1 MKIIKD
7 VGIIGA
13 GPAGMSAALYLARS
27 KYSFL
32 LIEKEMSGGKLNIT
46 TQIENYPG
54 VGSIDGFTLGMN
66 MKNQL
71 KSFNIS
77 IKKDNC
83 IDVKKVDEG
92 FEVIGEKDTY
102 LFKILIIA
110 TGSKTKGSGIKDE
123 EKYYGKGIS
132 FCAVCD
138 GFLYKNK
145 DVAVFASSRKGYL
158 EALYLAN
165 IVNKVY
171 LLHRGVNFKGDDA
184 LVERVRNTKNIE
196 IVDGVNIKKINEVEG
211 KIESVTLDNE
221 KTINVKGV
229 FIYIGY
235 KPDTEM
241 FKKLDI
247 TNINGDIIVSENFET
262 EIDGL
267 YAIGDCAKK
276 GVYQLVTA
284 ASDGCIAVSDI
295 EKIRN

>member
-1 MKIIKD
+1 MYD
-7 VGIIGA
+7 VIIIGMGIGGITA
-13 GPAGMSAALYLARS
+13 GIYGKRAGLNVLMFEKSAP
-27 KYSFL
+27 
-32 LIEKEMSGGKLNIT
+32 GGMLQKIDKI
-46 TQIENYPG
+46 QNYPG
-54 VGSIDGFTLGMN
+54 FSEISGPDLALNLF
-66 MKNQL
+66 NQ
-71 KSFNIS
+71 
-77 IKKDNC
+77 
-83 IDVKKVDEG
+83 VKKVGVPFKFE
-92 FEVIGEKDTY
+92 EVIDVEITEEYKKVITKNGTYEAKNIIVATGRTPKYLGLDNEKDY
-102 LFKILIIA
+102 LGRGLSTCASCDGNFYKGEDV
-110 TGSKTKGSGIKDE
+110 TVVGSGNSALQE
-123 EKYYGKGIS
+123 S
-132 FCAVCD
+132 
-138 GFLYKNK
+138 
-145 DVAVFASSRKGYL
+145 
-158 EALYLAN
+158 LYLAN

-184 LVERVRNTKNIE
+184 LVERVRNTQNIE

>member
-1 MKIIKD
+1 MYD
-7 VGIIGA
+7 VIIIGMGIGGITA
-13 GPAGMSAALYLARS
+13 GIYGKRAGLNVLMFEKSAP
-27 KYSFL
+27 
-32 LIEKEMSGGKLNIT
+32 GGMLQKIDKI
-46 TQIENYPG
+46 QNYPG
-54 VGSIDGFTLGMN
+54 FSEISGPDLALNLF
-66 MKNQL
+66 NQ
-71 KSFNIS
+71 
-77 IKKDNC
+77 
-83 IDVKKVDEG
+83 VKKVGVPFKFE
-92 FEVIGEKDTY
+92 EVIDVEITEKYKKVITKNGTYEAKNVIVATGRTPKYLGLDNEKDY
-102 LFKILIIA
+102 LGRGLS
-110 TGSKTKGSGIKDE
+110 T
-123 EKYYGKGIS
+123 
-132 FCAVCD
+132 CASCD
-138 GFLYKNK
+138 GNFYKGE
-145 DVAVFASSRKGYL
+145 DVAVVGSGNSALQES
-158 EALYLAN
+158 LYLAN

-276 GVYQLVTA
+276 SVYQLVTA

>member
-1 MKIIKD
+1 MYD
-7 VGIIGA
+7 VIIIGMGIGGITA
-13 GPAGMSAALYLARS
+13 GIYGKRAGLNVLMFEKSAP
-27 KYSFL
+27 
-32 LIEKEMSGGKLNIT
+32 GGMLQKIDKI
-46 TQIENYPG
+46 QNYPG
-54 VGSIDGFTLGMN
+54 FSEISGPDLALNLF
-66 MKNQL
+66 NQ
-71 KSFNIS
+71 
-77 IKKDNC
+77 
-83 IDVKKVDEG
+83 VKKVGVPFKFE
-92 FEVIGEKDTY
+92 EVIDVEITEEYKKVITKNGTYEAKNVIVATGRTPKYLGLDNEKDY
-102 LFKILIIA
+102 LGRGLS
-110 TGSKTKGSGIKDE
+110 T
-123 EKYYGKGIS
+123 
-132 FCAVCD
+132 CASCD
-138 GFLYKNK
+138 GNFYKGE
-145 DVAVFASSRKGYL
+145 DVAVVGSGNSALQES
-158 EALYLAN
+158 LYLAN

>member
-1 MKIIKD
+1 MYD
-7 VGIIGA
+7 VIIIGMGIGGITA
-13 GPAGMSAALYLARS
+13 GIYAKRAGLNVLMFEKSAP
-27 KYSFL
+27 
-32 LIEKEMSGGKLNIT
+32 GGMLQKIDKI
-46 TQIENYPG
+46 QNYPG
-54 VGSIDGFTLGMN
+54 FSEISGPDLALNLF
-66 MKNQL
+66 NQ
-71 KSFNIS
+71 
-77 IKKDNC
+77 
-83 IDVKKVDEG
+83 VKKVGVPFKFE
-92 FEVIGEKDTY
+92 EVIDVEITEEYKKVITKNGTYEAKNVIVATGRTPKYLGLDNEKDY
-102 LFKILIIA
+102 LGRGLS
-110 TGSKTKGSGIKDE
+110 T
-123 EKYYGKGIS
+123 
-132 FCAVCD
+132 CASCD
-138 GFLYKNK
+138 GNFYKGE
-145 DVAVFASSRKGYL
+145 DVAVVGSGNSALQES
-158 EALYLAN
+158 LYLAN

-184 LVERVRNTKNIE
+184 LVERVRNTQNIE

-276 GVYQLVTA
+276 DVYQLVTA

>member
-1 MKIIKD
+1 MYD
-7 VGIIGA
+7 VIIIGMGIGGITA
-13 GPAGMSAALYLARS
+13 GIYGKRAGLNVLMFEKSAP
-27 KYSFL
+27 
-32 LIEKEMSGGKLNIT
+32 GGMLQKIDKI
-46 TQIENYPG
+46 QNYPG
-54 VGSIDGFTLGMN
+54 FSEISGPDLALNLF
-66 MKNQL
+66 NQ
-71 KSFNIS
+71 
-77 IKKDNC
+77 
-83 IDVKKVDEG
+83 VKKVGVPFKFE
-92 FEVIGEKDTY
+92 EVIDVEITEEYKKVITKNGTYEAKNIIVATGRTPKYLGLDNEKDY
-102 LFKILIIA
+102 LGRGLS
-110 TGSKTKGSGIKDE
+110 T
-123 EKYYGKGIS
+123 
-132 FCAVCD
+132 CASCD
-138 GFLYKNK
+138 GNFYKGE
-145 DVAVFASSRKGYL
+145 DVAVVGSGNSALQES
-158 EALYLAN
+158 LYLAN

-221 KTINVKGV
+221 KNINVKGV

>member
-1 MKIIKD
+1 MYD
-7 VGIIGA
+7 VIIIGMGIGGITA
-13 GPAGMSAALYLARS
+13 GIYGKRAGLNVLMFEKSAP
-27 KYSFL
+27 
-32 LIEKEMSGGKLNIT
+32 GGMLQKIDKI
-46 TQIENYPG
+46 QNYPG
-54 VGSIDGFTLGMN
+54 FSEISGPDLALNLFNQVKEIGVPFKFEEVFDVEITEGSKKVITKNGTYEAKNVIVATGRTPKYLGLDNEKDYLGRGLSTCANCDGSLYKGEDIAVVGSGNSAL
-66 MKNQL
+66 QE
-71 KSFNIS
+71 S
-77 IKKDNC
+77 
-83 IDVKKVDEG
+83 
-92 FEVIGEKDTY
+92 
-102 LFKILIIA
+102 
-110 TGSKTKGSGIKDE
+110 
-123 EKYYGKGIS
+123 
-132 FCAVCD
+132 
-138 GFLYKNK
+138 
-145 DVAVFASSRKGYL
+145 
-158 EALYLAN
+158 LYLAN

-184 LVERVRNTKNIE
+184 LVERVRNTQNIE
-196 IVDGVNIKKINEVEG
+196 IVDGVNIKKINEVDG

>member
-1 MKIIKD
+1 MYD
-7 VGIIGA
+7 VIIIGMGIGGITA
-13 GPAGMSAALYLARS
+13 GIYGKRAGLNVLMFEKSAP
-27 KYSFL
+27 
-32 LIEKEMSGGKLNIT
+32 GGMLQKIDKI
-46 TQIENYPG
+46 QNYPG
-54 VGSIDGFTLGMN
+54 FSEISGPDLALNLF
-66 MKNQL
+66 NQ
-71 KSFNIS
+71 
-77 IKKDNC
+77 
-83 IDVKKVDEG
+83 VKKVGVPFKFE
-92 FEVIGEKDTY
+92 EVIDVEITEEYKKVITENGTYEAKNVIVATGRTPKYLGLDNEKDY
-102 LFKILIIA
+102 LGRGLS
-110 TGSKTKGSGIKDE
+110 T
-123 EKYYGKGIS
+123 
-132 FCAVCD
+132 CASCD
-138 GFLYKNK
+138 GNFYKGE
-145 DVAVFASSRKGYL
+145 DVAVVGSGNSALQES
-158 EALYLAN
+158 LYLAN

>member
-1 MKIIKD
+1 MYD
-7 VGIIGA
+7 VIIIGMGIGGITA
-13 GPAGMSAALYLARS
+13 GIYAKRAGLNVLMFEKSAP
-27 KYSFL
+27 
-32 LIEKEMSGGKLNIT
+32 GGMLQKIDKI
-46 TQIENYPG
+46 QNYPG
-54 VGSIDGFTLGMN
+54 FSEISGPDLALNLFNQVKEVGVPFKFEEVLDVEITETSKKVITKNATYEAKNVIVATGRTPKYLGLDNEKDYLGRGLSTCASCDGNFYKGEDIAVVGSGNSAL
-66 MKNQL
+66 QE
-71 KSFNIS
+71 S
-77 IKKDNC
+77 
-83 IDVKKVDEG
+83 
-92 FEVIGEKDTY
+92 
-102 LFKILIIA
+102 
-110 TGSKTKGSGIKDE
+110 
-123 EKYYGKGIS
+123 
-132 FCAVCD
+132 
-138 GFLYKNK
+138 
-145 DVAVFASSRKGYL
+145 
-158 EALYLAN
+158 LYLAN

-184 LVERVRNTKNIE
+184 LVERVRNTQNIE
-196 IVDGVNIKKINEVEG
+196 IVDGVNIKKINEVDG

-235 KPDTEM
+235 KPDTDM

-247 TNINGDIIVSENFET
+247 TNINGDIIVGENFET

>member
-1 MKIIKD
+1 MYD
-7 VGIIGA
+7 VIIIGMGIGGITA
-13 GPAGMSAALYLARS
+13 GIYGKRAGLNVLMFEKSAP
-27 KYSFL
+27 
-32 LIEKEMSGGKLNIT
+32 GGILQKIDKI
-46 TQIENYPG
+46 QNYPG
-54 VGSIDGFTLGMN
+54 FSEISGPDLALNLF
-66 MKNQL
+66 NQ
-71 KSFNIS
+71 
-77 IKKDNC
+77 
-83 IDVKKVDEG
+83 VKKVGVPFKFE
-92 FEVIGEKDTY
+92 EVIDVEITEEYKKVITKNGTYEAKNVIVATGRTPKYLGLDNEKDY
-102 LFKILIIA
+102 LGRGLS
-110 TGSKTKGSGIKDE
+110 T
-123 EKYYGKGIS
+123 
-132 FCAVCD
+132 CASCD
-138 GFLYKNK
+138 GNFYKGE
-145 DVAVFASSRKGYL
+145 DVAVVGSGNSALQES
-158 EALYLAN
+158 LYLAN

-184 LVERVRNTKNIE
+184 LVERVRNTQNIE

-276 GVYQLVTA
+276 DVYQLVTA

>member
-1 MKIIKD
+1 MYD
-7 VGIIGA
+7 VIIIGMGIGGITA
-13 GPAGMSAALYLARS
+13 GIYGKRAGLNVLMFEKSAP
-27 KYSFL
+27 
-32 LIEKEMSGGKLNIT
+32 GGMLQKIDKI
-46 TQIENYPG
+46 QNYPG
-54 VGSIDGFTLGMN
+54 FSEISGPDLALNLF
-66 MKNQL
+66 NQ
-71 KSFNIS
+71 
-77 IKKDNC
+77 
-83 IDVKKVDEG
+83 VKKVGVPFKFE
-92 FEVIGEKDTY
+92 EVIDVEITEEYKKVITKNGTYEAKNVIVATGRTPKYLGLDNEKDY
-102 LFKILIIA
+102 LGRGLS
-110 TGSKTKGSGIKDE
+110 T
-123 EKYYGKGIS
+123 
-132 FCAVCD
+132 CASCD
-138 GFLYKNK
+138 GNFYKGE
-145 DVAVFASSRKGYL
+145 DVAVVGSGNSALQES
-158 EALYLAN
+158 LYLAN

-235 KPDTEM
+235 KPDTDM

-276 GVYQLVTA
+276 DVYQLVTA

>member
-1 MKIIKD
+1 MYD
-7 VGIIGA
+7 VIIIGMGIGGITA
-13 GPAGMSAALYLARS
+13 GIYGKRAGLNVLMFEKSAP
-27 KYSFL
+27 
-32 LIEKEMSGGKLNIT
+32 GGMLQKIDKI
-46 TQIENYPG
+46 QNYPG
-54 VGSIDGFTLGMN
+54 FSEISGPDLALNLF
-66 MKNQL
+66 NQ
-71 KSFNIS
+71 
-77 IKKDNC
+77 
-83 IDVKKVDEG
+83 VKKVGVPFKFE
-92 FEVIGEKDTY
+92 EVIDVEITEEYKKVITKNGTYEAKNIIVATGRTPKYLGLDNEKDY
-102 LFKILIIA
+102 LGRGLS
-110 TGSKTKGSGIKDE
+110 T
-123 EKYYGKGIS
+123 
-132 FCAVCD
+132 CASCD
-138 GFLYKNK
+138 GNFYKGE
-145 DVAVFASSRKGYL
+145 DVAVVGSGNSALQES
-158 EALYLAN
+158 LYLAN

-171 LLHRGVNFKGDDA
+171 LLHRGVNFKGDDT
-184 LVERVRNTKNIE
+184 LVERVRNTQNIE

>member
-1 MKIIKD
+1 MYD
-7 VGIIGA
+7 VIIIGMGIGGITA
-13 GPAGMSAALYLARS
+13 GIYAKRAGLNVLMFEKSAP
-27 KYSFL
+27 
-32 LIEKEMSGGKLNIT
+32 GGMLQKIDKI
-46 TQIENYPG
+46 QNYPG
-54 VGSIDGFTLGMN
+54 FSEISGPDLALNLF
-66 MKNQL
+66 NQ
-71 KSFNIS
+71 
-77 IKKDNC
+77 
-83 IDVKKVDEG
+83 VKKVGVPFKFE
-92 FEVIGEKDTY
+92 EVIDVEITDENKKVITKNGTYEAKNIIVATGRTPKYLGLDNEKDY
-102 LFKILIIA
+102 LGRGLS
-110 TGSKTKGSGIKDE
+110 T
-123 EKYYGKGIS
+123 
-132 FCAVCD
+132 CASCD
-138 GFLYKNK
+138 GNFYKGE
-145 DVAVFASSRKGYL
+145 DVAVVGSGNSALQES
-158 EALYLAN
+158 LYLAN

-184 LVERVRNTKNIE
+184 LVERVRNTQNIE

>member
-1 MKIIKD
+1 MYD
-7 VGIIGA
+7 VIIIGMGIGGITA
-13 GPAGMSAALYLARS
+13 GIYGKRAGLNVLMFEKSAP
-27 KYSFL
+27 
-32 LIEKEMSGGKLNIT
+32 GGMLQKIDKI
-46 TQIENYPG
+46 QNYPG
-54 VGSIDGFTLGMN
+54 FSEISGPDLALNLF
-66 MKNQL
+66 NQ
-71 KSFNIS
+71 
-77 IKKDNC
+77 
-83 IDVKKVDEG
+83 VKKVGVPFKFE
-92 FEVIGEKDTY
+92 EVIDVEITEESKKVITKNGTYEAKNVIVATGRTPKYLGLDNEKDY
-102 LFKILIIA
+102 LGRGLS
-110 TGSKTKGSGIKDE
+110 T
-123 EKYYGKGIS
+123 
-132 FCAVCD
+132 CASCD
-138 GFLYKNK
+138 GNFYKGE
-145 DVAVFASSRKGYL
+145 DVAVVGSGNSALQES
-158 EALYLAN
+158 LYLAN

-184 LVERVRNTKNIE
+184 LVERVRNTQNIE

-247 TNINGDIIVSENFET
+247 TNINGDIIVGENFET
-262 EIDGL
+262 EIEGL

>member
-1 MKIIKD
+1 MYD
-7 VGIIGA
+7 VIIIGMGIGGITA
-13 GPAGMSAALYLARS
+13 GIYGKRAGLNVLMFEKSAP
-27 KYSFL
+27 
-32 LIEKEMSGGKLNIT
+32 GGMLQKIDKI
-46 TQIENYPG
+46 QNYPG
-54 VGSIDGFTLGMN
+54 FSEISGPDLALNLF
-66 MKNQL
+66 NQ
-71 KSFNIS
+71 
-77 IKKDNC
+77 
-83 IDVKKVDEG
+83 VKKVG
-92 FEVIGEKDTY
+92 VPFKFEEDIDVEITEEYKKVITKNDTYEAKNIIVATGRTPKYLGLDNEKDY
-102 LFKILIIA
+102 LGRGLS
-110 TGSKTKGSGIKDE
+110 T
-123 EKYYGKGIS
+123 
-132 FCAVCD
+132 CASCD
-138 GFLYKNK
+138 GNFYKGE
-145 DVAVFASSRKGYL
+145 DVAVVGSGNSALQES
-158 EALYLAN
+158 LYLAN

-196 IVDGVNIKKINEVEG
+196 SVDGVNIKKINEVEG

>member
-1 MKIIKD
+1 MYD
-7 VGIIGA
+7 VIIIGMGIGGITA
-13 GPAGMSAALYLARS
+13 GIYGKRAGLNVLM
-27 KYSFL
+27 F
-32 LIEKEMSGGKLNIT
+32 EKSVPGGMLQKIDKI
-46 TQIENYPG
+46 QNYPG
-54 VGSIDGFTLGMN
+54 FSEISGPDLALNLF
-66 MKNQL
+66 NQ
-71 KSFNIS
+71 
-77 IKKDNC
+77 
-83 IDVKKVDEG
+83 VKKVGVPFKFE
-92 FEVIGEKDTY
+92 EVIDVEITEEYKKVITKNGTYEAKNVIVATGRTPKYLGLDNEKDY
-102 LFKILIIA
+102 LGRGLS
-110 TGSKTKGSGIKDE
+110 T
-123 EKYYGKGIS
+123 
-132 FCAVCD
+132 CASCD
-138 GFLYKNK
+138 GNFYKGE
-145 DVAVFASSRKGYL
+145 DVAVVGSGNSALQES
-158 EALYLAN
+158 LYLAN

-184 LVERVRNTKNIE
+184 LVERVRNTQNIE

-235 KPDTEM
+235 KSDTEM

-276 GVYQLVTA
+276 DVYQLVTA

>member
-1 MKIIKD
+1 MYD
-7 VGIIGA
+7 VIIIGMGIGGITA
-13 GPAGMSAALYLARS
+13 GIYGKRAGLNVLMFEKSAP
-27 KYSFL
+27 
-32 LIEKEMSGGKLNIT
+32 GGMLQKIDKI
-46 TQIENYPG
+46 QNYPG
-54 VGSIDGFTLGMN
+54 FSEISGPDLALNLFNQVKEVGVPF
-66 MKNQL
+66 K
-71 KSFNIS
+71 FEEV
-77 IKKDNC
+77 
-83 IDVKKVDEG
+83 IDVEITEESKKVITKNGTYEAKN
-92 FEVIGEKDTY
+92 VIVATGRTPKYLGLDNEKDY
-102 LFKILIIA
+102 LGRGLS
-110 TGSKTKGSGIKDE
+110 T
-123 EKYYGKGIS
+123 
-132 FCAVCD
+132 CASCD
-138 GFLYKNK
+138 GNFYKGE
-145 DVAVFASSRKGYL
+145 DVAVVGSGNSALQES
-158 EALYLAN
+158 LYLAN

-184 LVERVRNTKNIE
+184 LVERVRNTQNIE

>member
-1 MKIIKD
+1 MYD
-7 VGIIGA
+7 VIIIGMGIGGITA
-13 GPAGMSAALYLARS
+13 GIYGKRAGLNVLMFEKSAP
-27 KYSFL
+27 
-32 LIEKEMSGGKLNIT
+32 GGMLQKIYKI
-46 TQIENYPG
+46 QNYPG
-54 VGSIDGFTLGMN
+54 FSEISGPDLALNLF
-66 MKNQL
+66 NQ
-71 KSFNIS
+71 
-77 IKKDNC
+77 
-83 IDVKKVDEG
+83 VKKVGVPFKFE
-92 FEVIGEKDTY
+92 EVIDVEITEEYKKVITKHGTYEAKNIIVATGRTPKYLGLDNEKDY
-102 LFKILIIA
+102 LGRGLS
-110 TGSKTKGSGIKDE
+110 T
-123 EKYYGKGIS
+123 
-132 FCAVCD
+132 CASCD
-138 GFLYKNK
+138 GNFYKGE
-145 DVAVFASSRKGYL
+145 DVAVVGSGNSALQES
-158 EALYLAN
+158 LYLAN

>member
-1 MKIIKD
+1 MYD
-7 VGIIGA
+7 VIIIGMGIGGITA
-13 GPAGMSAALYLARS
+13 GIYGKRAGLNVLMFEKSAP
-27 KYSFL
+27 
-32 LIEKEMSGGKLNIT
+32 GGMLQKIDKI
-46 TQIENYPG
+46 QNYPG
-54 VGSIDGFTLGMN
+54 FSEISGPDLALNLF
-66 MKNQL
+66 NQ
-71 KSFNIS
+71 
-77 IKKDNC
+77 
-83 IDVKKVDEG
+83 VKKVGVPFKFE
-92 FEVIGEKDTY
+92 EVIDVEITEEYKKVITKNGTYEAKNVIVATGRTPKYLGLDNEKDY
-102 LFKILIIA
+102 LGRGLS
-110 TGSKTKGSGIKDE
+110 T
-123 EKYYGKGIS
+123 
-132 FCAVCD
+132 CASCD
-138 GFLYKNK
+138 GNFYKGE
-145 DVAVFASSRKGYL
+145 DVAVVGSGNSALQES
-158 EALYLAN
+158 LYLAN

-184 LVERVRNTKNIE
+184 LVERVRNTNNIE

>member
-1 MKIIKD
+1 MYD
-7 VGIIGA
+7 VIIIGMGIGGITA
-13 GPAGMSAALYLARS
+13 GIYGKRAGLNVLMFEKSAP
-27 KYSFL
+27 
-32 LIEKEMSGGKLNIT
+32 GGMLQKIDKI
-46 TQIENYPG
+46 QNYPG
-54 VGSIDGFTLGMN
+54 FSEISGPDLALNLF
-66 MKNQL
+66 NQ
-71 KSFNIS
+71 
-77 IKKDNC
+77 
-83 IDVKKVDEG
+83 VKKVGVPFKFE
-92 FEVIGEKDTY
+92 EVIDVEITEEYKKVITKNGKKKKKNVIVATGRTPKYLGLDNEKDY
-102 LFKILIIA
+102 LGRGLS
-110 TGSKTKGSGIKDE
+110 T
-123 EKYYGKGIS
+123 
-132 FCAVCD
+132 CASCD
-138 GFLYKNK
+138 GNFYKGE
-145 DVAVFASSRKGYL
+145 DVAVVGSGNSALQES
-158 EALYLAN
+158 LYLAN

>member
-1 MKIIKD
+1 MYD
-7 VGIIGA
+7 VIIIGMGIGGITA
-13 GPAGMSAALYLARS
+13 GIYGKRAGLNVLMFEKSAP
-27 KYSFL
+27 
-32 LIEKEMSGGKLNIT
+32 GGMLQKIDKI
-46 TQIENYPG
+46 QNYPG
-54 VGSIDGFTLGMN
+54 FSEISGPDLALNLF
-66 MKNQL
+66 NQ
-71 KSFNIS
+71 
-77 IKKDNC
+77 
-83 IDVKKVDEG
+83 VKKVAVPFKFE
-92 FEVIGEKDTY
+92 EVIDVEITEEYKKVITKNGTYEAKNVIVATGRTPKYLGLDNEKDY
-102 LFKILIIA
+102 LGRGLS
-110 TGSKTKGSGIKDE
+110 T
-123 EKYYGKGIS
+123 
-132 FCAVCD
+132 CASCD
-138 GFLYKNK
+138 GNFYKGE
-145 DVAVFASSRKGYL
+145 DVAVVGSGNSALQES
-158 EALYLAN
+158 LYLAN

>member
-1 MKIIKD
+1 MYD
-7 VGIIGA
+7 VIIIGMGIGGITA
-13 GPAGMSAALYLARS
+13 GIYGKRAGLNVLMFEKSAP
-27 KYSFL
+27 
-32 LIEKEMSGGKLNIT
+32 GGMLQKIDKI
-46 TQIENYPG
+46 QNYPG
-54 VGSIDGFTLGMN
+54 FSEISGPDLALNLF
-66 MKNQL
+66 NQ
-71 KSFNIS
+71 
-77 IKKDNC
+77 
-83 IDVKKVDEG
+83 VKKVGVPFKFE
-92 FEVIGEKDTY
+92 EVIDVEITEEYKKVITKNGTYEAKNVIVATGRTPKYLGLDNEKDY
-102 LFKILIIA
+102 LGRGLS
-110 TGSKTKGSGIKDE
+110 T
-123 EKYYGKGIS
+123 
-132 FCAVCD
+132 CASCD
-138 GFLYKNK
+138 GNFYKGE
-145 DVAVFASSRKGYL
+145 DVAVVGSGNSALQES
-158 EALYLAN
+158 LYLAN

-171 LLHRGVNFKGDDA
+171 ILHRGVNFKGDDA
-184 LVERVRNTKNIE
+184 LVERARNTQNIE
-196 IVDGVNIKKINEVEG
+196 IVDGVNIKKINEVDG

-276 GVYQLVTA
+276 DVYQLVTA

>member
-1 MKIIKD
+1 MYD
-7 VGIIGA
+7 VIIIGMGIGGITA
-13 GPAGMSAALYLARS
+13 GIYGKRAGLNVLMFEKSAP
-27 KYSFL
+27 
-32 LIEKEMSGGKLNIT
+32 GGMLQKIDKI
-46 TQIENYPG
+46 QNYPG
-54 VGSIDGFTLGMN
+54 FSEISGPDLAFNLFNQVKNVGVPF
-66 MKNQL
+66 K
-71 KSFNIS
+71 FEEV
-77 IKKDNC
+77 
-83 IDVKKVDEG
+83 IDVEITEEYKKVITKNGTYEAKNIIVATGRTPKYLGLDN
-92 FEVIGEKDTY
+92 EKDY
-102 LFKILIIA
+102 LGRGLS
-110 TGSKTKGSGIKDE
+110 T
-123 EKYYGKGIS
+123 
-132 FCAVCD
+132 CASCD
-138 GFLYKNK
+138 GNFYKGE
-145 DVAVFASSRKGYL
+145 DVAVVGSGNSALQES
-158 EALYLAN
+158 LYLAN

-184 LVERVRNTKNIE
+184 LVERVRNTQNIE

-276 GVYQLVTA
+276 DVYQLVTA

>member
-1 MKIIKD
+1 MYD
-7 VGIIGA
+7 VIIIGMGIGGITA
-13 GPAGMSAALYLARS
+13 GIYAKRAGLNVLMFEKSAP
-27 KYSFL
+27 
-32 LIEKEMSGGKLNIT
+32 GGMLQKIDKI
-46 TQIENYPG
+46 QNYPG
-54 VGSIDGFTLGMN
+54 FSEISGPDLALNLF
-66 MKNQL
+66 NQ
-71 KSFNIS
+71 
-77 IKKDNC
+77 
-83 IDVKKVDEG
+83 VKKVGVPFKFE
-92 FEVIGEKDTY
+92 EVIDVEITEEYKKVITKNGTYEAKNIIVATGRTPKYLGLDNEKDY
-102 LFKILIIA
+102 LGRGLS
-110 TGSKTKGSGIKDE
+110 T
-123 EKYYGKGIS
+123 
-132 FCAVCD
+132 CASCD
-138 GFLYKNK
+138 GNFYKGE
-145 DVAVFASSRKGYL
+145 DVAVVGSGNSALQES
-158 EALYLAN
+158 LYLAN

-184 LVERVRNTKNIE
+184 LVERVRNTQNIE

-284 ASDGCIAVSDI
+284 ASDGCIAVSNI

>member
-1 MKIIKD
+1 MYD
-7 VGIIGA
+7 VIIIGMGIGGITA
-13 GPAGMSAALYLARS
+13 GIYGKRAGLNVLMFEKSAP
-27 KYSFL
+27 
-32 LIEKEMSGGKLNIT
+32 GGMLQKIDKI
-46 TQIENYPG
+46 QNYPG
-54 VGSIDGFTLGMN
+54 FSEISGPDLALNLF
-66 MKNQL
+66 NQ
-71 KSFNIS
+71 
-77 IKKDNC
+77 
-83 IDVKKVDEG
+83 VKKVGVPFKFE
-92 FEVIGEKDTY
+92 EVIDVEITEEYKKVITKNGTYEAKNVIVATGRTPKYLGLDNEKDY
-102 LFKILIIA
+102 LGRGLS
-110 TGSKTKGSGIKDE
+110 T
-123 EKYYGKGIS
+123 
-132 FCAVCD
+132 CARCD
-138 GFLYKNK
+138 GNFYKGE
-145 DVAVFASSRKGYL
+145 DVAVVGSGNSALQES
-158 EALYLAN
+158 LYLAN

-184 LVERVRNTKNIE
+184 LVERVRNTQNIE

-276 GVYQLVTA
+276 DVYQLVTA

>member
-1 MKIIKD
+1 MYD
-7 VGIIGA
+7 VIIIGMGIGGITA
-13 GPAGMSAALYLARS
+13 GIYAKRAGLNVLMFEKSAP
-27 KYSFL
+27 
-32 LIEKEMSGGKLNIT
+32 GGMLQKIDKI
-46 TQIENYPG
+46 QNYPG
-54 VGSIDGFTLGMN
+54 FSEISGPDLAFNLFNQVKEIGVPFKFEEVLDVEITEEYKKVITKNGTYEAKNVIVATGRTPKYLGLDNEKDYLGRGLSTCASCDGNLYKGEDIAVVGSGNSAL
-66 MKNQL
+66 QE
-71 KSFNIS
+71 S
-77 IKKDNC
+77 
-83 IDVKKVDEG
+83 
-92 FEVIGEKDTY
+92 
-102 LFKILIIA
+102 
-110 TGSKTKGSGIKDE
+110 
-123 EKYYGKGIS
+123 
-132 FCAVCD
+132 
-138 GFLYKNK
+138 
-145 DVAVFASSRKGYL
+145 
-158 EALYLAN
+158 LYLAN

-184 LVERVRNTKNIE
+184 LVERVRNTQNIE
-196 IVDGVNIKKINEVEG
+196 IVDGVNIKKINEVDG

-235 KPDTEM
+235 KPDTDM

-247 TNINGDIIVSENFET
+247 TNINDDIIVGENFET

>member
-1 MKIIKD
+1 MYD
-7 VGIIGA
+7 VIIIGMGIGGITA
-13 GPAGMSAALYLARS
+13 GIYGKRAGLNVLMFEKSAP
-27 KYSFL
+27 
-32 LIEKEMSGGKLNIT
+32 GGMLQKIDKI
-46 TQIENYPG
+46 QNYPG
-54 VGSIDGFTLGMN
+54 YSEISGPDLALNLF
-66 MKNQL
+66 NQ
-71 KSFNIS
+71 
-77 IKKDNC
+77 
-83 IDVKKVDEG
+83 VKKVGVPFKFE
-92 FEVIGEKDTY
+92 EVIDVEITEEYKKVITKNGTYEAKNIIVATGRTPKYLGLDNEKDY
-102 LFKILIIA
+102 LGRGLS
-110 TGSKTKGSGIKDE
+110 T
-123 EKYYGKGIS
+123 
-132 FCAVCD
+132 CASCD
-138 GFLYKNK
+138 GNFYKGE
-145 DVAVFASSRKGYL
+145 DVAVVGSGNSALQES
-158 EALYLAN
+158 LYLAN

>member
-1 MKIIKD
+1 MYD
-7 VGIIGA
+7 VIIIGMGIGGITA
-13 GPAGMSAALYLARS
+13 GIYAKRAGLNVLMFEKSAP
-27 KYSFL
+27 
-32 LIEKEMSGGKLNIT
+32 GGMLQKIDKI
-46 TQIENYPG
+46 QNYPG
-54 VGSIDGFTLGMN
+54 FSEISGPDLALNLFNQVKEVGVPFKFEEVIDIEITDE
-66 MKNQL
+66 
-71 KSFNIS
+71 S
-77 IKKDNC
+77 
-83 IDVKKVDEG
+83 KKVITKNGTYEAKN
-92 FEVIGEKDTY
+92 VIVATGRTPKYLGLDNEKDY
-102 LFKILIIA
+102 LGRGLS
-110 TGSKTKGSGIKDE
+110 T
-123 EKYYGKGIS
+123 
-132 FCAVCD
+132 CASCD
-138 GFLYKNK
+138 GNFYKGE
-145 DVAVFASSRKGYL
+145 DVAVVGSGNSALQES
-158 EALYLAN
+158 LYLAN

-184 LVERVRNTKNIE
+184 LVERVRNTQNIE
-196 IVDGVNIKKINEVEG
+196 IVDGVNIKKINEDDG

-235 KPDTEM
+235 KPDTDM

>member
-1 MKIIKD
+1 MYD
-7 VGIIGA
+7 VIIIGMGIGGITA
-13 GPAGMSAALYLARS
+13 GIYGKRAGLNVLMFEKSAP
-27 KYSFL
+27 
-32 LIEKEMSGGKLNIT
+32 GGMLQKIDKI
-46 TQIENYPG
+46 QNYPG
-54 VGSIDGFTLGMN
+54 FSEISGPDLALNLF
-66 MKNQL
+66 NQ
-71 KSFNIS
+71 
-77 IKKDNC
+77 
-83 IDVKKVDEG
+83 VKKVGVPFKFE
-92 FEVIGEKDTY
+92 EVIDVEITEEYKKVITKNGTYEAKNIIVATGRTPKYLGLDNEKDY
-102 LFKILIIA
+102 LGRGLS
-110 TGSKTKGSGIKDE
+110 T
-123 EKYYGKGIS
+123 
-132 FCAVCD
+132 CASCD
-138 GFLYKNK
+138 GNFYKGE
-145 DVAVFASSRKGYL
+145 DVAVVGSGNSALQES
-158 EALYLAN
+158 LYLAN

>member
-1 MKIIKD
+1 MYD
-7 VGIIGA
+7 VIIIGMGIGGITA
-13 GPAGMSAALYLARS
+13 GIYGKRAGLNVLMFEKSAP
-27 KYSFL
+27 
-32 LIEKEMSGGKLNIT
+32 GGMLQKIDKI
-46 TQIENYPG
+46 QNYPG
-54 VGSIDGFTLGMN
+54 FSEISGPDLALNLF
-66 MKNQL
+66 NQ
-71 KSFNIS
+71 
-77 IKKDNC
+77 
-83 IDVKKVDEG
+83 VKKVGVPFKFE
-92 FEVIGEKDTY
+92 EVIDVEITEEYKKVITKNGTYEAKNVIVATGRTPKYLGLDNEKDY
-102 LFKILIIA
+102 LGRGLS
-110 TGSKTKGSGIKDE
+110 T
-123 EKYYGKGIS
+123 
-132 FCAVCD
+132 CASCD
-138 GFLYKNK
+138 GNFYKGE
-145 DVAVFASSRKGYL
+145 DVAVVGSGNSALQES
-158 EALYLAN
+158 LYLAN

-184 LVERVRNTKNIE
+184 LVERVRNTQNIE

-221 KTINVKGV
+221 KTINIKGV